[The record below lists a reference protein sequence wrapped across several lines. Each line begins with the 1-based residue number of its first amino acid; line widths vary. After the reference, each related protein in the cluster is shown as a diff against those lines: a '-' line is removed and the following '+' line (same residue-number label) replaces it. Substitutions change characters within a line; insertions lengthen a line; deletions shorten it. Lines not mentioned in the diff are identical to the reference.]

1 MCEPDS
7 VQYLRDLIQ
16 EKDFLNNIEG
26 HTILK
31 TLLDQGNHTC
41 HLQLFNIFILNI
53 FDERGTS
60 SDKKNQIFFIVISSV
75 R

>member
-31 TLLDQGNHTC
+31 TLLDQGNHT
-41 HLQLFNIFILNI
+41 
-53 FDERGTS
+53 
-60 SDKKNQIFFIVISSV
+60 
-75 R
+75 